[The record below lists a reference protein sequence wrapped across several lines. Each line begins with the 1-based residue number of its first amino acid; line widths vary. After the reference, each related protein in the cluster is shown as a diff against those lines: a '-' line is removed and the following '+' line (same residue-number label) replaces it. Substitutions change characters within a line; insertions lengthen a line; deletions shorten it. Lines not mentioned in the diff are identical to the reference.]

1 MDATVDASTYY
12 LPSKTEINYLFQL
25 SHGGL
30 LDTWHSTGS
39 FATELNIENDNPS
52 NLFLKS
58 TKLNLIVS
66 WEGGSAAGGGR

>member
-58 TKLNLIVS
+58 IKLNLIVS